1 MHYTAPSRSPHNALH
16 SPSYRTT
23 VTRAPRLVAQRCR
36 ASNIAIAYVASVIAR
51 EADVKEEKDAIRQVI
66 FNNKEFK
73 Q

>member
-1 MHYTAPSRSPHNALH
+1 M
-16 SPSYRTT
+16 
-23 VTRAPRLVAQRCR
+23 
-36 ASNIAIAYVASVIAR
+36 ASVIAR